1 MVTSIVD
8 FSLSHPGGLLS
19 FSPADVLALIIA
31 SVNQKN
37 VLTSNASTLL
47 LSLTASLTKIYT
59 NNSRPDISQQI
70 ALLTEHFCNALFPA
84 IGFPEMQHFMPE
96 ILQQPIVQP
105 FHTLIISNPEVFSQ
119 FFRFISQTISRYS
132 MTWSQ
137 HNVQRWMYCIL
148 VALGY
153 PESGLA
159 FQGATDFLVH
169 SFIQ

>member
-8 FSLSHPGGLLS
+8 FSLSHRGGLLS
-19 FSPADVLALIIA
+19 FSPADVPSLIIT
-31 SVNQKN
+31 SVNQTN

-47 LSLTASLTKIYT
+47 LSLAASLTKIYT

-70 ALLTEHFCNALFPA
+70 ALLMAHFCNALFPS
-84 IGFPEMQHFMPE
+84 INFPEMQHFTPE
-96 ILQQPIVQP
+96 MLQQTVRQP
-105 FHTLIISNPEVFSQ
+105 FQILIISNPEVFSQ

-137 HNVQRWMYCIL
+137 HTVQRWMSCIL

-153 PESGLA
+153 PESVLA

-169 SFIQ
+169 PFIQ